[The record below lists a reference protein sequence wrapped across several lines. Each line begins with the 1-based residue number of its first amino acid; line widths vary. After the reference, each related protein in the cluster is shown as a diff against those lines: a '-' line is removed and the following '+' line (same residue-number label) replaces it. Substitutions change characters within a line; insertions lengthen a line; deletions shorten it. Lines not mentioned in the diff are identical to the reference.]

1 MTGSSS
7 TSEQRHLLRRLA
19 ASGRAVGALALAL
32 ALAALLLAGD
42 GALASLRLFGFDVL
56 QRLMPRQPEGT
67 PVLIVAIDDA
77 SLKRFGQWPWPR
89 HLVAEL
95 VARIHADKPKA
106 LGIDILWPEPDRL
119 SPARWAALIRTLPPD
134 LVSRLLALRDH
145 DASLGD
151 AVAAG
156 PTVLGIAGLRAGTG
170 MSGPLTPVLSHGGD
184 PRAALPDHTVLLRS
198 VPDIDRAARGRGLLS
213 VDKDA
218 DGAVRRLPML
228 ATVGDAIVPS
238 LTLEMLRVALGA
250 TRIDAYVDAGGVAGV
265 AAGELALPTE
275 SDGAIRLALSPHEPR
290 RFRVRQL
297 AQ

>member
-95 VARIHADKPKA
+95 V
-106 LGIDILWPEPDRL
+106 DRK
-119 SPARWAALIRTLPPD
+119 ST
-134 LVSRLLALRDH
+134 RLN
-145 DASLGD
+145 S
-151 AVAAG
+151 
-156 PTVLGIAGLRAGTG
+156 
-170 MSGPLTPVLSHGGD
+170 SH
-184 PRAALPDHTVLLRS
+184 
-198 VPDIDRAARGRGLLS
+198 
-213 VDKDA
+213 
-218 DGAVRRLPML
+218 RL
-228 ATVGDAIVPS
+228 
-238 LTLEMLRVALGA
+238 
-250 TRIDAYVDAGGVAGV
+250 
-265 AAGELALPTE
+265 
-275 SDGAIRLALSPHEPR
+275 
-290 RFRVRQL
+290 
-297 AQ
+297 